1 MKKKHDNKV
10 DDKISSSILSLEI
23 ISIDNDGYASAR
35 ILDDQYT
42 KEIIQIPYNNE
53 NIKFNKQDHLLA
65 ELFFLNKKIS
75 IKKIIKKIEI
85 ERKIFFAQ
93 VNLNSNKEF
102 ILQELER
109 GRKSREIITP
119 IIPDGLSIK
128 KGDLVKAQ
136 SASRQT
142 LKKLKFKKIKI
153 NQNTNRKSNNQ
164 FNYAEIIEIIGSSL
178 NPETYSHLAIQEYDI
193 NYKFNDTIIKET
205 KNLKPIDIVSR
216 VDLRSTQLI
225 TIDGKNAK
233 DFDDAVFAEELKSKK
248 GWRILVAIADV
259 SHYVKEKSSLDNEA
273 RERGNSVYFP
283 NLVVPMLPE
292 ELSNN
297 LCSLKPDLDRA
308 CLTVEIILDNN
319 GIKQSHEF
327 FQSVIKSA
335 KRLTYEEVEEVIKKK
350 TSTHNFDKSILN
362 VINSLYNVYN
372 LLEIQREKRGAL
384 NLNLPEKVISFDDSG
399 WPKNVDT
406 IYGITSNKIIE
417 ELMILANVAAAE
429 EINKTTINSVYR
441 VHEPPSQE
449 KYKILIDLIGKPLAN
464 ILIGKVPHPLL
475 MNKILKQT
483 VGTPEQE
490 MINQSILRSQSQAR
504 YDNQNTSHFGLALKN
519 YVHFTSPIRRYADLL
534 IHRQIINIIKNKNC
548 KKLKNTEKN
557 DNEDD
562 LKLLCEHISN
572 TERRATS
579 AERKTTDR
587 LITLLYKDRVNEIVD
602 CSIISIHKFGIFVS
616 IDQGIAEA
624 LLPIKGLPYDWYN
637 FDDATQ
643 TLNGESSG
651 HFFKFGMEFKVKIT
665 EVNPLIGSIAV
676 KWDSGGTKMK
686 AKKNRRKKKR

>member
-1 MKKKHDNKV
+1 M
-10 DDKISSSILSLEI
+10 ISSSILSLEV
-23 ISIDNDGYASAR
+23 ISIDNDGYSSAR

-53 NIKFNKQDHLLA
+53 NIKFNKQDHLLV
-65 ELFFLNKKIS
+65 ELVFNNKEIS
-75 IKKIIKKIEI
+75 VKKIIKKIEI
-85 ERKIFFAQ
+85 ERRIFFAQ
-93 VNLNSNKEF
+93 VNLNTNKEF

-119 IIPDGLSIK
+119 IIVDGLSIK
-128 KGDLVKAQ
+128 KGDVVKAQ

-142 LKKLKFKKIKI
+142 LKNLKFKKIKV
-153 NQNTNRKSNNQ
+153 NQNKNRKSNNQ
-164 FNYAEIIEIIGSSL
+164 INYAEIIEVVGSSL

-193 NYKFNDTIIKET
+193 NYKFNDTIIEET
-205 KNLKPIDIVSR
+205 KNLKPIDTLSR
-216 VDLRSTQLI
+216 VDLRSTQLV

-233 DFDDAVFAEELKSKK
+233 DFDDAVYAEELKNKK
-248 GWRILVAIADV
+248 GWRVLVAIADV

-297 LCSLKPDLDRA
+297 LCSLKPNVDRA
-308 CLTVEIILDNN
+308 CLTVEIILDNS
-319 GIKQSHEF
+319 GIKQSHNF

-335 KRLTYEEVEEVIKKK
+335 KRLTYEEVEEVITNKH
-350 TSTHNFDKSILN
+350 SMYNFDKSILN
-362 VINSLYNVYN
+362 VINSLYKVYN

-399 WPKNVDT
+399 WPKNVNT

-475 MNKILKQT
+475 MNRILKQS

-504 YDNQNTSHFGLALKN
+504 YDNENTSHFGLALKN

-534 IHRQIINIIKNKNC
+534 IHRQIINIIKNNKD
-548 KKLKNTEKN
+548 KKLKDTEKN
-557 DNEDD
+557 ENKDD
-562 LKLLCEHISN
+562 LKFLCEHISN

-579 AERKTTDR
+579 AERKTADR

-616 IDQGIAEA
+616 IDQGVAEA

-637 FDDATQ
+637 FDEATQ
-643 TLNGESSG
+643 TLIGESSG
-651 HFFKFGMEFKVKIT
+651 YFFKSGMEFKAIIT
-665 EVNPLIGSIAV
+665 EVNPLLGSIAV
-676 KWDSGGTKMK
+676 KWYSGGTKLK
-686 AKKNRRKKKR
+686 TQKKRRKRRK

>member
-1 MKKKHDNKV
+1 M
-10 DDKISSSILSLEI
+10 ISSSILSLEV
-23 ISIDNDGYASAR
+23 ISIDNDGYSSAR

-53 NIKFNKQDHLLA
+53 NIKFNKQDHLLV
-65 ELFFLNKKIS
+65 ELVFNNKEIS
-75 IKKIIKKIEI
+75 VKKIIKKIEI
-85 ERKIFFAQ
+85 ERRFFFAQ
-93 VNLNSNKEF
+93 VNLNTNKEF

-119 IIPDGLSIK
+119 IIVDGLSIK
-128 KGDLVKAQ
+128 KGDVVKAQ

-142 LKKLKFKKIKI
+142 LKNLKFKKIKV
-153 NQNTNRKSNNQ
+153 NQNKNRKSNNQ
-164 FNYAEIIEIIGSSL
+164 INYAEIIEVVGSSL

-193 NYKFNDTIIKET
+193 NYKFNDTIIEET
-205 KNLKPIDIVSR
+205 KNLKPIDILSR
-216 VDLRSTQLI
+216 VDLRSTQLV
-225 TIDGKNAK
+225 TIDGENAK
-233 DFDDAVFAEELKSKK
+233 DFDDAVYAEELKNKK
-248 GWRILVAIADV
+248 GWRVLVAIADV

-297 LCSLKPDLDRA
+297 LCSLKPNLDRA
-308 CLTVEIILDNN
+308 CLTVEIILDNK
-319 GIKQSHEF
+319 GIKQSHKF

-335 KRLTYEEVEEVIKKK
+335 KRLTYEEVEEVITNKH
-350 TSTHNFDKSILN
+350 SIYNFDKSILN
-362 VINSLYNVYN
+362 VINSLYKVYN

-399 WPKNVDT
+399 WPKNVNT

-475 MNKILKQT
+475 MNRILKQS

-504 YDNQNTSHFGLALKN
+504 YDNENTSHFGLALKN

-534 IHRQIINIIKNKNC
+534 IHRQIINIIKKNKD
-548 KKLKNTEKN
+548 KKLKDTEKN
-557 DNEDD
+557 ENKDD
-562 LKLLCEHISN
+562 LKFLCEHISN

-579 AERKTTDR
+579 AERKTADR
-587 LITLLYKDRVNEIVD
+587 LITLLYKDRVDEIVD

-616 IDQGIAEA
+616 IDQGVAEA

-637 FDDATQ
+637 FDEATQ

-651 HFFKFGMEFKVKIT
+651 YFFKSGMEFKAIIT
-665 EVNPLIGSIAV
+665 EVNPLLGSIAV
-676 KWDSGGTKMK
+676 KWYSGGTKLK
-686 AKKNRRKKKR
+686 TQKKRRKRRK